1 MVNHTALEQS
11 KSVSAELS
19 AMFYR
24 KLCTLQGLLPSRQDI
39 KASLNEQAKLKQ
51 RRRTSL
57 IFVYPFYYFFC
68 TSKAYCRPRNFTTS
82 KAEEIF

>member
-1 MVNHTALEQS
+1 MVNHIALEQS

-39 KASLNEQAKLKQ
+39 KDSLNEQSMLKEDFIDFCL
-51 RRRTSL
+51 S
-57 IFVYPFYYFFC
+57 PFLYFQGL
-68 TSKAYCRPRNFTTS
+68 
-82 KAEEIF
+82 